1 MHILFIWRK
10 HYLYA
15 PFEAARDFLASSRWL
30 SVTFYWGVSGFIS
43 RLFLIRHVLILKILW
58 INFWNGKQTSV
69 LSAIKWLV
77 KTNIAF
83 DRLCH
88 QIELITSWLLHT
100 VCALLLELYCT
111 FQTCEL
117 SMLLARKSA
126 ESKWKQG
133 VRERPWVHTSLWV
146 HNTVSKQFK
155 VFLRSLSAFLGD
167 SYLFLRCIQLCN
179 CEMLQSASVTE
190 G

>member
-126 ESKWKQG
+126 ESKWKQDCG
-133 VRERPWVHTSLWV
+133 FTQVCEFTIQYQSSLRFFYGPCQHFWEI
-146 HNTVSKQFK
+146 HIYF
-155 VFLRSLSAFLGD
+155 
-167 SYLFLRCIQLCN
+167 
-179 CEMLQSASVTE
+179 
-190 G
+190 